1 MYKNTID
8 YFKKHNVR
16 VVNMSWGYSQ
26 NGFEGS
32 LARNGVG
39 ENEEERKALAKKL
52 FGMERDAF
60 YEAMKNA
67 PEILFITSAGNSN
80 NDVDFANNLP
90 SGFDLPN
97 LMKVGAVDIEGKET
111 GFTTT
116 GKSVDVYGNGYEVES
131 FVPGGD
137 IQKYSGTS
145 MSSPQVANLAGKI
158 WALYPTLN
166 VQEVKDLIIKGAT
179 VSPHNEKVMLLHSKR
194 SLKMAEELWAKKR

>member
-1 MYKNTID
+1 
-8 YFKKHNVR
+8 
-16 VVNMSWGYSQ
+16 
-26 NGFEGS
+26 
-32 LARNGVG
+32 
-39 ENEEERKALAKKL
+39 
-52 FGMERDAF
+52 MEKDAF

-111 GFTTT
+111 GFTTM

-131 FVPGGD
+131 YVPGGA
-137 IQKYSGTS
+137 IQKMSGTS

-158 WALYPTLN
+158 WSMYPSLSM
-166 VQEVKDLIIKGAT
+166 QEVKDLIINGAT
-179 VSPHNEKVMLLHSKR
+179 TSPHNPEILLIHPKQ
-194 SLKMAEELWAKKR
+194 SLKMASELWAKKQ